1 MARFIVD
8 TSVLTQAHR
17 LYYPRDVVPGFWRTL
32 QEAHARGDL
41 TFIDRVLKEIN
52 DYHEEDELSEWA
64 NHLIPSSAFPSTA
77 TAEVTGEYGR
87 LVAWVE
93 AQARLSRA
101 AKDRFARGADGWVIA
116 YAIVEGCTVISQEER
131 SPNSKSNIKIPDV
144 CDAHSVK
151 HLGTIDLLRA
161 LGAKFD

>member
-101 AKDRFARGADGWVIA
+101 AKDRFARGADGWVVAHAIA
-116 YAIVEGCTVISQEER
+116 HGGSVVSQEDR
-131 SPNSKSNIKIPDV
+131 APNSKNSIKIPDL
-144 CDAHSVK
+144 CDAHSVA
-151 HLGTIDLLRA
+151 HINTIGLLRA
-161 LGAKFD
+161 LRAQFN